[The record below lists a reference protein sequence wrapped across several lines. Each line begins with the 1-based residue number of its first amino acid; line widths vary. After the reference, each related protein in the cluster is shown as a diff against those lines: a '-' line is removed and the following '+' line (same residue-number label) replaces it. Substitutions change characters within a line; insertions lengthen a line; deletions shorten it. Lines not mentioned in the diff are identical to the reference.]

1 MPSYK
6 WFITDVDGTLLDEA
20 NELSSENRAALEHC
34 KARGIPVVLATGRR
48 WTTLKRVIDR
58 LDLHD
63 LVDYVIINNGM
74 VLKNLKTMKLLHHEA
89 FDQSAILGAVNAL
102 NALGWDPLA
111 LAYEADGGPDVYH
124 RRLSLRNGDFTEK
137 NDGYCVLLN
146 DYEELEGRAVVELI
160 LLGTEAELTRAQQAV
175 KGLRSENGVENAV
188 ETALIKNTFYADY
201 MLEITPRGVSKL
213 SGARRLGE
221 HLGLDVAE
229 AVAIGDSANDL
240 PLLREAGRAVA
251 MPEAPEHVRAGA
263 HETGIVSET
272 IRRYFP

>member
-1 MPSYK
+1 MPYK

-20 NELSSENRAALEHC
+20 NELTSENRAALEHC

-58 LDLHD
+58 LDLHG

-74 VLKNLKTMKLLHHEA
+74 VLKNLKTMKILHHEA
-89 FDQSAILGAVNAL
+89 FDPSAIQTVVKAL
-102 NALGWDPLA
+102 NTLGWDPLA

-124 RRLSLRNGDFTEK
+124 RRLSLRNGDFPAK

-160 LLGTEAELTRAQQAV
+160 LLGSQAELTRAQQALE
-175 KGLRSENGVENAV
+175 GLPAENAV

-201 MLEITPRGVSKL
+201 MLEITPLGVSKL
-213 SGARRLGE
+213 TGARRLGE
-221 HLGLDVAE
+221 HLGLTVAE

-240 PLLREAGRAVA
+240 PLLRGAGRAVA
-251 MPEAPEHVRAGA
+251 MPEAPEDVRAGA
-263 HETGIVSET
+263 HETGIVSDT
-272 IRRYFP
+272 ILRYFP

>member
-1 MPSYK
+1 MPYK
-6 WFITDVDGTLLDEA
+6 WFISDIDGTLLDEA
-20 NELSSENRAALEHC
+20 NELSPENRAALEHC
-34 KARGIPVVLATGRR
+34 RSRGIPVVLATGRR
-48 WTTLKRVIDR
+48 WTTLRRLIDR
-58 LDLHD
+58 MGLHS

-74 VLKNLKTMKLLHHEA
+74 VLKNIKTMKILHHEA

-124 RRLSLRNGDFTEK
+124 RRLRLRNGDFTAK

-160 LLGTEAELTRAQQAV
+160 LLGSQSELERAQQA
-175 KGLRSENGVENAV
+175 LERLPL

-201 MLEITPRGVSKL
+201 MLEITPQNVSKL
-213 SGARRLGE
+213 TGARRLGE
-221 HLGLDVAE
+221 HLGLDVTE

-251 MPEAPEHVRAGA
+251 MPLAPEDVRAGA
-263 HETGIVSET
+263 HESGIVSDT
-272 IRRYFP
+272 VFKYFP